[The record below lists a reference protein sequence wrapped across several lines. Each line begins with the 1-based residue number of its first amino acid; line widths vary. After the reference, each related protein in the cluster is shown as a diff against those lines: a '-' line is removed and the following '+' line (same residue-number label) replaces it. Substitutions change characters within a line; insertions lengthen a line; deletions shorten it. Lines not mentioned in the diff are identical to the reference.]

1 MTNNIPSVATAVDAI
16 LEPTGPREGF
26 DKGNPQTSLKLL
38 YDDNGVEVGIWECT
52 PGGWPIVDRV
62 DTEMISIVS
71 GRATLTSADGTEQD
85 LRAGVVV
92 VMPKGW
98 TGRWD
103 VHETCRKAYVLSS

>member
-1 MTNNIPSVATAVDAI
+1 MISNIPSIAGAIDAV
-16 LEPTGPREGF
+16 LEDTGLREGF
-26 DKGNPQTSLKLL
+26 DEGNPQTSLKLL

-71 GRATLTSADGTEQD
+71 GKATLTSADGTEQD
-85 LRAGVVV
+85 LHAGVVV

-103 VHETCRKAYVLSS
+103 VHETVRKVYVLSS